1 MVFQTFSSVLGI
13 MSIIHGL
20 TDYSLFILRPEKE
33 SKVKNTL
40 TAGSLQVT
48 ARLGKSSAS
57 QNITI
62 NQRGSTP

>member
-20 TDYSLFILRPEKE
+20 TDHFLFILRPEKE
-33 SKVKNTL
+33 SKVKNAL

-48 ARLGKSSAS
+48 ARLGKKLSFTEY
-57 QNITI
+57 QH
-62 NQRGSTP
+62 